1 MRDFETLKIER
12 DERGVLTLWLNRPDK
27 KNALSG
33 QCIEELTIFARDVQ
47 RDPETRVVVLRG
59 AGDIFCAG
67 GDLGWMKQ
75 QIEADRA
82 GRLREARK
90 LAEMLRD
97 LNEMRRPMIGVIQ
110 GGSLPPM

>member
-47 RDPETRVVVLRG
+47 QDPETRVVVLRG
-59 AGDIFCAG
+59 AGDI
-67 GDLGWMKQ
+67 
-75 QIEADRA
+75 
-82 GRLREARK
+82 LRWR
-90 LAEMLRD
+90 
-97 LNEMRRPMIGVIQ
+97 
-110 GGSLPPM
+110 